1 MDLVTVTSH
10 RAARGREDL
19 ALAPGETLLAGGTWL
34 FSEPQPEVSGLVDLT
49 TLGWPDWES
58 LPGVLRIGATC
69 TVSRVLD
76 APWGPA
82 AGLVRPCADSFL
94 MSWKVQHVATVGGN
108 LCLALPAGAM
118 ISLTAALDATV
129 VIWTPDGGER
139 REPVVDFVTGAG
151 TTTLAPGE
159 VLRAIDVPT
168 AALCRL
174 PTTPSAAASPHPARP
189 GLGRRHR
196 LRRTRHRHRLDHP
209 PGRARRRRPG
219 RRARRDRL
227 LVRRPARPRRLARAR
242 HRRAGTRG
250 ARGAGVVRTP
260 GSGEPATVFACRAA
274 PNGCLLTAA
283 RSTAARSPA

>member
-82 AGLVRPCADSFL
+82 TGLVRSAADSFL

-118 ISLTAALDATV
+118 ISLMAALDAAA
-129 VIWTPDGGER
+129 VIWTADGGER
-139 REPVVDFVTGAG
+139 RVPVVEFVTGAG
-151 TTTLAPGE
+151 TNVLEAGE
-159 VLRAIDVPT
+159 VLRAVDVPLGGEQAT
-168 AALCRL
+168 EFAFRKVAL
-174 PTTPSAAASPHPARP
+174 TP
-189 GLGRRHR
+189 LGRSSAVVIGCGPRVTVTAST
-196 LRRTRHRHRLDHP
+196 TRPVVLALDDLDAGLAAIDCWYDDPHGP
-209 PGRARRRRPG
+209 ADWRAHVTG
-219 RRARRDRL
+219 
-227 LVRRPARPRRLARAR
+227 VLAREV
-242 HRRAGTRG
+242 RAEL
-250 ARGAGVVRTP
+250 A
-260 GSGEPATVFACRAA
+260 S
-274 PNGCLLTAA
+274 
-283 RSTAARSPA
+283 